1 MRSPA
6 SDEVMEILLA
16 AAAACVYGLG
26 DFCGG
31 RATRRF
37 DSFAVTL
44 VGQVFSLVLLGGALL
59 VLGDPAPG
67 GRDWMWGAIGGA
79 GGFVGLGLLYFALAR
94 GSMTVVAPLTA
105 VVSAVVP
112 LASGIGFGER
122 PSLVAYLG
130 VVAAL
135 AGIALVTGAVG
146 TPHTKTQPFIV
157 VVSIVSGA
165 GFGWMFTCLDRTSE
179 ASGMWPLLAARLA
192 SISLAV
198 VVLVWRRPPG
208 LSVKSVPALA
218 LLAGFFDMGA
228 NLLFVAANR
237 EGMLSLVAVITA
249 LYPVSTIVL
258 AMRLDHE
265 RVTRSQ
271 AWGMAC
277 AGLALALV
285 SLGR

>member
-1 MRSPA
+1 
-6 SDEVMEILLA
+6 
-16 AAAACVYGLG
+16 
-26 DFCGG
+26 
-31 RATRRF
+31 
-37 DSFAVTL
+37 VTL
-44 VGQVFSLVLLGGALL
+44 VGQVFSLLLLAAALV
-59 VLGDPAPG
+59 VLGDPVPG

-122 PSLVAYLG
+122 PSVIAYFG
-130 VVAAL
+130 VAAAL
-135 AGIALVTGAVG
+135 IGITLVTGAVG
-146 TPHTKTQPFIV
+146 TPHTPTQPFII

-165 GFGWMFTCLDRTSE
+165 GFGWMFTCLDRTTDE
-179 ASGMWPLLAARLA
+179 SGMWPLLAARIA
-192 SISLAV
+192 SITLAV
-198 VVLVWRRPPG
+198 VVLVWRRPTG
-208 LSVKSVPALA
+208 VSVRAIPALA
-218 LLAGFFDMGA
+218 FLAGLFDMGA

-249 LYPVSTIVL
+249 LYPVSTIAL
-258 AMRLDHE
+258 AMRLDRE
-265 RVTRSQ
+265 RVTTSQ